1 MDRNSDDRRVELK
14 LMGIAADLV
23 DQIPKWGI
31 VKPHKSDGGECWWKL
46 RSDLA
51 ANETWDVAIARL
63 IDSLGGE
70 AAVFSLIERLNPASG
85 TVVIYVPFNS
95 PYQEQNGITPAVV
108 QLLGRL
114 SLSIDVIPLDFDPR
128 NPTHPASDYD

>member
-1 MDRNSDDRRVELK
+1 MDMDDRRVELK
-14 LMGIAADLV
+14 LMGIAVHRV
-23 DQIPKWGI
+23 DQIPKLGT
-31 VKPHKSDGGECWWKL
+31 VRPHKSDDGECLWRF

-70 AAVFSLIERLNPASG
+70 VAVSSLIERLNPATG
-85 TVVIYVPFNS
+85 RVVIYVPFNS
-95 PYQEQNGITPAVV
+95 PYQEQNGITLAVV

-114 SLSIDVIPLDFDPR
+114 RLSIDVIPVDFDPR
-128 NPTHPASDYD
+128 NPTHPASGYE